1 MVVWRWWWWWWWCEG
16 VDCKG
21 VAVARVKVR
30 RMFVAFVVVGV
41 AEDMFVEC
49 TGWQFDVG
57 RMEECK
63 DDCSSTH
70 STLLYLI

>member
-1 MVVWRWWWWWWWCEG
+1 M
-16 VDCKG
+16 
-21 VAVARVKVR
+21 ARVKVR